1 MRHPLVRQG
10 EGPTAAQARIT
21 SERVEHRRDLDRIQ
35 RDTASTATTVPLGGS
50 PGGDSRKLRGI
61 PAIGRNVAGCIPG
74 TNPETE
80 LLRRASPH

>member
-10 EGPTAAQARIT
+10 EGPTAALERIT
-21 SERVEHRRDLDRIQ
+21 RERSDHRRALERIQ
-35 RDTASTATTVPLGGS
+35 RDTASTATSAPAGGS